1 MTHPRSP
8 EGVPPRPT
16 PVGRRSSSPTLPDLD
31 PASLSAEAAVW
42 EWSRLPPGEH
52 RYRMGPMFA
61 RGGMGDL
68 YAATDTVLARV
79 VALKVLHQG
88 QMTTPATVIRFLQE
102 SRIHAHLTHPGI
114 PPVYDVGRL
123 ADGRAYLAMK
133 LVPGRTLT
141 RYLTDRPPADHWDE
155 YRRVFREVCE
165 ALEYANSKGVVHRDL
180 TPSNVIVPDR
190 GRAQVIDWGLAKV
203 TSPTPTPTPT
213 GTAVITLPNLCE
225 TGEQQVLGTPGCI
238 PPERVIGPA
247 GATPREDVFGL
258 GCTLCFVLTG
268 TTPFVG
274 HLSAFLEQIHAG
286 DLTELAGRLR
296 VCGGPPDLV
305 ALAAACLHPNPAERP
320 QTVGEVCR
328 SLAPPPPRRPWWARL
343 FGRRADG

>member
-8 EGVPPRPT
+8 EGAPPPL
-16 PVGRRSSSPTLPDLD
+16 PVGRLSNPLLLPNLD
-31 PASLSAEAAVW
+31 PASLGAEAAVW
-42 EWSRLPPGEH
+42 EWSRLPHGEH
-52 RYRMGPMFA
+52 RYRVGAVFA

-79 VALKVLHQG
+79 VALKVLHQS
-88 QMTTPATVIRFLQE
+88 QMAAPATVIRFLQE
-102 SRIHAHLTHPGI
+102 SRLHAHLTHPGI
-114 PPVYDVGRL
+114 PPVFDVGRL

-141 RYLTDRPPADHWDE
+141 RLVTDRPPPHHWDD

-165 ALEYANSKGVVHRDL
+165 AVEYANAKGVVHRDL

-203 TSPTPTPTPT
+203 MTSTPVPD

-238 PPERVIGPA
+238 PPERVTGPG
-247 GATPREDVFGL
+247 GATTREDVFGL
-258 GCTLCFVLTG
+258 GCLLCFVLTG

-274 HLSAFLEQIHAG
+274 HLSAFLEQIRAG
-286 DLTELAGRLR
+286 DLTELADRLR
-296 VCGGPPDLV
+296 KCNAPPDLV
-305 ALAAACLHPNPAERP
+305 SLASACLHPDPTRRP

-328 SLAPPPPRRPWWARL
+328 SLAAPPVRRPWWARM
-343 FGRRADG
+343 FGRKAGE